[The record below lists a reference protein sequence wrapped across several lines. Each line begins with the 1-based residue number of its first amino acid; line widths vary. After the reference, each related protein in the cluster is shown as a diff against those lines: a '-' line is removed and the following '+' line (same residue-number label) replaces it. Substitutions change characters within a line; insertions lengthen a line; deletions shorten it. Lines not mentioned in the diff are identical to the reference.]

1 MCIDMYVHESSIINL
16 EIRCWNDFLMQL
28 SYRFPFRRNILN
40 VIYDI
45 SYK

>member
-1 MCIDMYVHESSIINL
+1 MYVYESSIINL
-16 EIRCWNDFLMQL
+16 AIRCWNDFLMPL

-40 VIYDI
+40 VIYGT